1 MKISQI
7 AQAVSLACLS
17 MQVAA
22 QQTTPPAAP
31 QQLERVE
38 VTGSSIRRVDKE
50 GQTPVQIITREE
62 LDRAGVVT
70 VEQLLQ
76 RLSTNGNGANN
87 LASNSDV
94 GAGSGRGNNGLSAAN
109 LRGQGDNA
117 TLILL
122 NGRRVASHGLNGG
135 VVDLNS
141 IPFAAIQRVEVL
153 KDGASAVYGAD
164 AVGGVIN
171 FILRKDF
178 TGITAAASADI
189 TQQGGG
195 NIARAS
201 ATFGFGGLDTN
212 GFNIMGSVAS
222 TRNQLLRG
230 DQRDFVNTFQPDRG
244 LSVDTRGTP
253 FATAVAVS
261 SIRNI
266 LSSRATP
273 TSAITN
279 SRGPTLP
286 GGGTQTYGSI
296 NVLDLPGQAGCKSI
310 DGQDAYDE
318 LIWDFASARFACAW
332 DTGRAAALQQP
343 VVNNNGLLRGTV
355 KINQNLQIIGEFV
368 GAQVTSKK
376 IFSNNQLSTSNST
389 SSPLYRLLYPSTG
402 AAYTGVFNAI
412 AAAFPSIE
420 ENRGQGI
427 SFRWRCI
434 VCGPRQIE
442 TTSNTARTLLAIEGS
457 AGGWDY
463 RAGVSTATSD
473 VKSKLAG
480 GYYFNDKFF
489 PSLRDGT
496 LNPFL
501 QNGQQQTAA
510 ATAAVAAASATGTT
524 LYGGKNS
531 LSQFDA
537 SASGPIFKLGGG
549 DVMLAV
555 GVDRR
560 TEKFNFNGN
569 ASDVATQANIF
580 NAPIDSVNQSDG
592 AKRTITA
599 VYTEVL
605 APVTDQ
611 LELTAAVRHDRYSGF
626 GGTTN
631 PKFSFKFVPAKEVA
645 FRGSYNTAFR
655 VPTFKQI
662 GFGITEESYSGK
674 DLYNP
679 FTCASQQVSDTVA
692 GCASITPN
700 ILTGGNP
707 ALKPENTKQATLGII
722 VSPTPS
728 FSVSVD
734 YWYIRRVGAIQDF
747 SLTDLLK
754 NYTLFPNVFIRD
766 GSGNIAFIDQ
776 REINAGEQVTKGLEI
791 GAKFNTRVGGGRLDA
806 TIDGTYLIGK
816 KARPLA
822 NQPFGSSQVGEY
834 GVGTDLALRWK
845 HLATVSYSQGVWAG
859 QVSQQ
864 YTSSYNDNI
873 APGVANGTVTPI
885 NFSRRVHSYVT
896 YDTSVSYTG
905 IKRLNLIFGIKN
917 VFNRA
922 PPFSATYDSD
932 TGAGSSWDPRV
943 ADPRGRSF
951 TISGIFTF

>member
-1 MKISQI
+1 MKISKI

-50 GQTPVQIITREE
+50 GQTPVQVITREE
-62 LDRAGVVT
+62 LDRAGIVT
-70 VEQLLQ
+70 AEQLIQ
-76 RLSTNGNGANN
+76 RLTTNGNGATN

-94 GAGSGRGNNGLSAAN
+94 GAGSGRANNGLSAAN
-109 LRGQGDNA
+109 LRGQGANA
-117 TLILL
+117 TLVLL
-122 NGRRVASHGLNGG
+122 NGRRVASHGLDGG

-141 IPFAAIQRVEVL
+141 IPFAAVQRVEVL
-153 KDGASAVYGAD
+153 KDGASAIYGAD

-178 TGITAAASADI
+178 IGITAAASTDI

-195 NIARAS
+195 AISRAS
-201 ATFGFGGLDTN
+201 ATFGFGGLETN
-212 GFNIMGSVAS
+212 GFNIMGSIA
-222 TRNQLLRG
+222 TTKNQLLRG

-273 TSAITN
+273 TAAITN

-286 GGGTQTYGSI
+286 GGGSQAYGSI

-318 LIWDFASARFACAW
+318 LIWDFPGARFACAW

-343 VVNNNGLLRGTV
+343 VVNNNGLLRGVV
-355 KINQNLQIIGEFV
+355 KINQNLQIVGEFV

-376 IFSNNQLSTSNST
+376 IFSNNQLSTSNS
-389 SSPLYRLLYPSTG
+389 SASPLFRLLYPSTG
-402 AAYTGVFNAI
+402 SEYNSVFNAI
-412 AAAFPSIE
+412 AAVFPTIE

-457 AGGWDY
+457 AGTWDY
-463 RAGVSTATSD
+463 RAGISQATSD

-489 PSLRDGT
+489 PLLRDGT

-501 QNGQQQTAA
+501 RAGQTQTAA
-510 ATAAVAAASATGTT
+510 AVAGVAAASATGTT

-531 LSQFDA
+531 LSQFDV
-537 SASGPIFKLGGG
+537 SATGPIFKMGGG

-555 GVDRR
+555 GLDRR
-560 TEKFNFNGN
+560 TEKFTFNGN
-569 ASDVATQANIF
+569 AADVATQANIF
-580 NAPIDSVNQSDG
+580 NAPFDSINQLDG

-599 VYTEVL
+599 VYSEVL
-605 APVTDQ
+605 VPVTDQ
-611 LELTAAVRHDRYSGF
+611 LEVTGAIRRDQYSGF
-626 GGTTN
+626 GATTN
-631 PKFSFKFVPAKEVA
+631 PKVSFKFVPTKEVA

-662 GFGITEESYSGK
+662 GFGITEEPYSGR
-674 DLYNP
+674 DLYDP
-679 FTCASQQVSDTVA
+679 FTCASKKVSDTVV
-692 GCASITPN
+692 GCAPINPTVLS
-700 ILTGGNP
+700 GGNP
-707 ALKPENTKQATLGII
+707 ALKPEKTKQGTLGII
-722 VSPTPS
+722 LSPTPS
-728 FSVSVD
+728 FSMNVD
-734 YWYIRRVGAIQDF
+734 YWVIDRTAVIRDF
-747 SLTDLLK
+747 SLSDLLK
-754 NYTLFPNVFIRD
+754 NAALFPGVFIRSP
-766 GSGNIAFIDQ
+766 SGAVATIDQ
-776 REINAGEQVTKGLEI
+776 REINAGQEVTKGVEI
-791 GAKFNTRVGGGRLDA
+791 GARYNTKVAGGRLDA
-806 TIDGTYLIGK
+806 TIDGTYLMGK

-822 NQPFGSSQVGEY
+822 NEPFGPSTVGEFA
-834 GVGTDLALRWK
+834 VGSDLALRWK
-845 HLATVSYSQGVWAG
+845 HLATVSYSQGAWAG

-864 YTSSYNDNI
+864 YTSSYNDNV
-873 APGVANGTVTPI
+873 APGVANGTVTPV
-885 NFSRRVHSYVT
+885 NFSSRVRSHVT
-896 YDTSVSYTG
+896 YDSSVTFTG
-905 IKRLNLIFGIKN
+905 IKRLSLTFGIKN
-917 VFNRA
+917 LFNKA

-951 TISGIFTF
+951 SIGGIFTY